1 MSGMT
6 LEDITGILGETRSKT
21 NSGEYLDDFIK
32 SGELGRE
39 VDLNA
44 GSFAGKPAKTIKTA
58 LDNARKKVNDETGQ
72 LQIKGGTDIQVRV
85 KQTTNGEKGD
95 KKVVLSE
102 QLFIINTKLVAE
114 ARSKQTA
121 PASAK

>member
-1 MSGMT
+1 MADLT

-21 NSGEYLDDFIK
+21 NAGEYLSNFIQ

-44 GSFAGKPAKTIKTA
+44 GTFAGKPAKVIKTA
-58 LDNARKKVNDETGQ
+58 LDNARKKVNDETGT
-72 LQIKGGTDIQVRV
+72 LVIPGGTDIQVRV
-85 KQTTNGEKGD
+85 KQQTNGEKGD

-102 QLFIINTKLVAE
+102 QLFVINTKLVAE
-114 ARSKQTA
+114 ARAKQTA
-121 PASAK
+121 AKA